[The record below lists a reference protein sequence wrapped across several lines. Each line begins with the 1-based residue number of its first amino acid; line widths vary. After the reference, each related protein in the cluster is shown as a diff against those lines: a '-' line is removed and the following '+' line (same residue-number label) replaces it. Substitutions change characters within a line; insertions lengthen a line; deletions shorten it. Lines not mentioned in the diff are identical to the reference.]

1 MKLTIFKEAKALNE
15 SKMLTESIQ
24 LNIGSG
30 HGLTAET
37 LHNKKIID
45 QIADEIHDEGFPASF
60 TINVKISTGDTI
72 PYVFEL
78 DDKYIN
84 DSKHYHQLAFCYAI
98 DMTTNKKIRALIKKA
113 QEDETD
119 VDGEKADELYDE
131 LKVDTIVVWAEF
143 AKSFSK
149 IFGSTEPYNG
159 PDR

>member
-15 SKMLTESIQ
+15 SKMLTESVQ
-24 LNIGSG
+24 LHIGSG

-45 QIADEIHDEGFPASF
+45 QIADEIHDEGFPSSF
-60 TINVKISTGDTI
+60 TINVKVSTGDTI

-84 DSKHYHQLAFCYAI
+84 ESKHHHQVIFNYAI
-98 DMTTNKKIRALIKKA
+98 DMTTNKKIRAILKKA
-113 QEDETD
+113 QEDESD

-131 LKVDTIVVWAEF
+131 LKVDSITVFAEF

-149 IFGSTEPYNG
+149 IYGSTSSYSPE
-159 PDR
+159 R

>member
-1 MKLTIFKEAKALNE
+1 MKLTIFKEVKALNE
-15 SKMLTESIQ
+15 AKMLTESVQ

-45 QIADEIHDEGFPASF
+45 QIADEIHDEGFPSSF
-60 TINVKISTGDTI
+60 TITVKVSTGDTI

-84 DSKHYHQLAFCYAI
+84 DNKHHHQLAFSYAI
-98 DMTTNKKIRALIKKA
+98 DMTTSKKIRALLKKA

-119 VDGEKADELYDE
+119 TEGEKADELYDE
-131 LKVDTIVVWAEF
+131 LKVDSIVVFAEF

-149 IFGSTEPYNG
+149 IYGSTEPYN
-159 PDR
+159 PER